1 MAGTLIVE
9 ADWYPGD
16 EMIVAQHEDGRV
28 YYAEFVEVVTETTEK
43 KLFGT
48 KTVKHRKYV
57 VELKN
62 IPSGNYVVNRVTKG
76 SLKETNKKRL
86 ISVLDGQVAR
96 VQY

>member
-9 ADWYPGD
+9 SRWYPRD
-16 EMIVAQHEDGRV
+16 VMIVAQHEGGKV

-48 KTVKHRKYV
+48 RIKRDSTYIVKL
-57 VELKN
+57 ED
-62 IPSGNYVVNRVTKG
+62 IPSGNYVVNQVKKG
-76 SLKETNKKRL
+76 TLSETDSKRL